1 MRLRILLLTVMAGL
15 LCLPYA
21 WAAEPGWPQSIAI
34 ATASPGGTYYV
45 YGQALAD
52 ILRSELGIEVT
63 AQATQGS
70 TRNVILVETGHAAL
84 GLITMGIGWE
94 AWNGTGEW
102 TKGQRFRAMRAILPM
117 YDSPFHIAV
126 AKRLGLKLLAGLAG
140 TRLGTGARGGTS
152 GIYFPLIFETLGI
165 PAVLSY
171 GSIEETTSQI
181 TAGQLDGIVLA
192 TGVPVPA
199 LLELDQ
205 KVGMAF
211 IPFTSEQIELL
222 KKRMPEL
229 SDSSIPSGAYPSLRR
244 DYNTVGLFNFVIANK
259 DLPDDLV
266 YHIVKA
272 AYDKHAQLVER
283 HSAARETIP
292 TNIKHD
298 TFLPIHPGAV
308 RYYREVGVDL
318 PAVLAVDR

>member
-1 MRLRILLLTVMAGL
+1 MTLPALVLTFAAAL
-15 LCLPYA
+15 LCLSNA
-21 WAAEPGWPQSIAI
+21 WAAEPGWPRSIAI

-52 ILRSELGIEVT
+52 ILGRELGIEVT

-126 AKRLGLKLLAGLAG
+126 AKRLGLKLFEGLAG
-140 TRLGTGARGGTS
+140 KRLGTGARGGTS

-205 KVGMAF
+205 KVGMEF
-211 IPFTSEQIELL
+211 IPLSTEQIGIL
-222 KKRMPEL
+222 KQRMPEL
-229 SDSSIPSGAYPSLRR
+229 SDSMIPSGTYPSLTA
-244 DYNTVGLFNFVIANK
+244 DYHTVGLFNFVVAHK

-266 YHIVKA
+266 YRIVKA
-272 AYDKHAQLVER
+272 AFDKHAQLVQG

-292 TNIKHD
+292 ANINRD
-298 TFLPIHPGAV
+298 TFMPIHPGAV

-318 PAVLAVDR
+318 SAVLAVDR

>member
-1 MRLRILLLTVMAGL
+1 VKLRALVLAFVTAF
-15 LCLPYA
+15 LPLQNA

-52 ILRSELGIEVT
+52 ILGRELGIEVT
-63 AQATQGS
+63 AQATQGP

-102 TKGQRFRAMRAILPM
+102 TKGQRFQAMRAILPM
-117 YDSPFHIAV
+117 YDSPFQIAV
-126 AKRLGLKLLAGLAG
+126 AKRLGMRSLDRLAGKRIGAG
-140 TRLGTGARGGTS
+140 PRGSTS
-152 GIYFPLIFETLGI
+152 GTYFPRIFEMLKI

-205 KVGMAF
+205 KVGMEF
-211 IPFTSEQIELL
+211 IPLSTEQIGIL
-222 KKRMPEL
+222 KQRMPEL
-229 SDSSIPSGAYPSLRR
+229 SDSMIPSGTYPSLTA
-244 DYNTVGLFNFVIANK
+244 DYHTVGLFNFVVAHK

-266 YHIVKA
+266 YRIVKA
-272 AYDKHAQLVER
+272 AFDKHAQLVQG

-292 TNIKHD
+292 ANINRD
-298 TFLPIHPGAV
+298 TFMPIHPGAV

-318 PAVLAVDR
+318 SAVLAVDR